1 MYPWIVVLT
10 LIIAGGTILMFRSNR
25 LSGGHTGSS
34 RLLAIKKPNVL
45 VITVDTTRADHLQ
58 PYGYKG
64 IRTPNLES
72 LAKRGILF
80 RQCATTSPLTLP
92 SHCSIMTGT
101 YPTYHGVRIN
111 GNTAMSMEHLTMAE
125 AFADNGYQTGA
136 FIGAFVLDGRWGLNQ
151 GFRHYDDQFDLT
163 KFKKLDLGLVQRP
176 GNQVVDAAL
185 TWLDDQKDKP
195 FFAWL
200 HLYDPHTP
208 YSPPEPYRSEY
219 ASNNRVGLYDAE
231 IAFMDSQIGRCLEWL
246 KKNRLTERTIVAVI
260 GDHGEGLGDHGEMT
274 HGYFIYDYAVHVPF
288 ILSTPVAEMNGIQIS
303 SQVRTIDLYPTLLQA
318 SGIPIPKQ
326 VQGTSLLPLIERR
339 GAGGQPLFAYSESMA
354 PSIQYGWS
362 PLLSLRT
369 PKYKYIDAPRPEF
382 YDLENDPGEKTDI
395 REEHTKVTA
404 EFDQALKK
412 VVAET
417 GAGAPEANV
426 ANLDSETV
434 ERLAALGY
442 IGSAVV
448 ARPASGTH
456 VLVDPK
462 DRLPVHEAIQKAGEL
477 GNNDQHAEAAGVLEK
492 ILRDDPENPQARLLL
507 AGSYVELKRT
517 NEASS
522 LLHALLKEDPVNIR
536 ALVSLANILQDEGK
550 SSEVIPLCK
559 SVLDVDE
566 RNTQALAMMGQAYMD
581 MDSFKDAL
589 PWLQKAVE
597 VQPKLSQNQ
606 LNLAA
611 CLVGVKRYEEA
622 ERTLRGIIKDHPKF
636 PLAHYHL
643 GLLYEEQGKL
653 AEASAEYETE
663 IGNYTNTFVARFNL
677 GRIQLRLG
685 NREGYMQQMRE
696 VVRLAP
702 KNAMG
707 YLFLARG
714 LLQENVNTDEILDL
728 TEKGLALAKNPE
740 HKAMGYF
747 LLADVYN
754 RRNQPQQVRQALAS
768 ANQFK
773 AQIKK

>member
-1 MYPWIVVLT
+1 MVFA
-10 LIIAGGTILMFRSNR
+10 LILACGTILLFRLGNH
-25 LSGGHTGSS
+25 LGGRTASS

-45 VITVDTTRADHLQ
+45 LITVDTTRADHLQ
-58 PYGYKG
+58 PYGYEA
-64 IRTPNLES
+64 IRTPHLES

-80 RQCATTSPLTLP
+80 RQCTTTSPLTLP

-111 GNTAMSMEHLTMAE
+111 GNTAMSMEHLTLAE
-125 AFADNGYQTGA
+125 AFADKGYETGA

-151 GFRHYDDQFDLT
+151 GFRNYDDNFDLT

-176 GNQVVDAAL
+176 GNEVVDAAL

-200 HLYDPHTP
+200 HLYDPHLP
-208 YSPPEPYRSEY
+208 YAPPEPYRSEY
-219 ASNNRVGLYDAE
+219 ASNKRVGLYDAE
-231 IAFMDSQIGRCLEWL
+231 IAFMDSQIGRCVEWL
-246 KKNRLTERTIVAVI
+246 KKNGLTERTIIAVI
-260 GDHGEGLGDHGEMT
+260 GDHGEGLGDHGEMS

-288 ILSTPVAEMNGIQIS
+288 ILSTPVDELNGLEIS

-326 VQGTSLLPLIERR
+326 VQGTSLLPLIEKR
-339 GAGGQPLFAYSESMA
+339 GSGGQPLFAYSESMA
-354 PSIQYGWS
+354 PSMQYGWS

-369 PKYKYIDAPRPEF
+369 ANYKYIDAPRPEF
-382 YDLENDPGEKTDI
+382 YDLKNDPGEQSDLRDKRMKMVADY
-395 REEHTKVTA
+395 EK
-404 EFDQALKK
+404 ALKA
-412 VVAET
+412 VVAQTSE
-417 GAGAPEANV
+417 GAPEANI

-442 IGSAVV
+442 IGSAVA
-448 ARPASGTH
+448 ARPASGTP

-462 DRLPVHEAIQKAGEL
+462 DRLYVHEAIQKAGEL
-477 GNNDQHAEAAGVLEK
+477 GNNDQHAEAAGILEK
-492 ILRDDPENPQARLLL
+492 ILKDDPENPQARLLL

-517 NEASS
+517 NEASL

-550 SSEVIPLCK
+550 SSEVIRLCK
-559 SVLDVDE
+559 SVLDVDD
-566 RNTQALAMMGQAYMD
+566 RNTQALAMMGRAYMD

-589 PWLQKAVE
+589 PWLQKAIE
-597 VQPKLSQNQ
+597 IQPKLSQNH

-611 CLVGVKRYEEA
+611 CLVGLKRYEEA
-622 ERTLRGIIKDHPKF
+622 EQTLRGIIKDHPKF
-636 PLAHYHL
+636 PLVHYHL

-663 IGNYTNTFVARFNL
+663 TANYTNTFVARFNL

-714 LLQENVNTDEILDL
+714 LLQENANTNEILDL

-754 RRNQPQQVRQALAS
+754 RRKQPQQVRQALAN

-773 AQIKK
+773 AQIKN